1 MSQDV
6 YIVEAVRTPIGR
18 GKADGALHGLHPVDL
33 LAMTLNTLV
42 DRAGVEK
49 SAVEDIVAGC
59 VTPIGDQGACVGR
72 LAGLKAG
79 FPIDVPGVQL
89 NRFCGSGQ
97 QAIHFAAQAIA
108 AGDMDLAIG
117 CGVES
122 MSRVAM
128 GSDANFTDA
137 FRADFP
143 CRLLHQGISAEMISS
158 KWGLRREEL
167 DEFAAQSHCRAAA
180 AERNGWTR
188 AELFPVTVERA
199 GESACATQRGAGI
212 QPAGVPPRPTRVLE
226 ADEGVRPNIDLSRM
240 ASLKPVFR
248 EDGVVTAGN
257 SSQISDGAAAVL
269 LAGAR
274 KADELGLKK
283 RARIVTRVAVGSD
296 PELMLTG
303 PIPAT
308 RKALLRAGL
317 RIGDMDAIEIN
328 EAFAS
333 VPLVWAKE
341 LEPPMD
347 RLNIQGGAIA
357 HGHPLGA
364 TGAVLMTKLVNILER
379 TGGRYGLQSMC
390 IGFGMAT
397 CTIIERIR

>member
-1 MSQDV
+1 MRDV
-6 YIVEAVRTPIGR
+6 FIVDAVRTAIGR
-18 GKADGALHGLHPVDL
+18 GKEDGALHGVHPVDL
-33 LAMTLNTLV
+33 LARTLNALAERTGI
-42 DRAGVEK
+42 DK
-49 SAVEDIVAGC
+49 QHVEDIVAGC
-59 VTPIGDQGACVGR
+59 VTAHGEQGTCIGR
-72 LAGLKAG
+72 LAGLKAR
-79 FPIDVPGVQL
+79 FPDEVPALQL

-108 AGDMDLAIG
+108 AGDMELTIG

-122 MSRVAM
+122 MSRVPM
-128 GSDANFTDA
+128 GSDGAITDE

-143 CRLLHQGISAEMISS
+143 CQLLHQGISAELISE
-158 KWGLRREEL
+158 KWGVKREEL

-180 AERNGWTR
+180 AQRNGWTR
-188 AELFPVTVERA
+188 CEIFPLN
-199 GESACATQRGAGI
+199 G
-212 QPAGVPPRPTRVLE
+212 LD
-226 ADEGVRPNIDLSRM
+226 ADEGVRANPDLSRM
-240 ASLKPVFR
+240 RALKPVFR
-248 EDGVVTAGN
+248 PDGVVTAAN
-257 SSQISDGAAAVL
+257 SSQISDGAAAVM
-269 LAGAR
+269 LASGR
-274 KADELGLKK
+274 KADELGLRK
-283 RARIVTRVAVGSD
+283 RARIVARAVVGSD

-308 RKALLRAGL
+308 QKALAMAGL
-317 RIGDMDAIEIN
+317 KIEEIDAFEIN

-333 VPLVWAKE
+333 VPLVWQREIQAHS
-341 LEPPMD
+341 D

-397 CTIIERIR
+397 ATIIERVA